1 MSNLKQKNNSI
12 DTTNNLYEHN
22 DASIKQKNSC
32 MPQINLT
39 EEMEYA
45 KKQILRSDKQIIWI
59 YGAAGTGKTFF
70 LTHILKYLP
79 NGSAIVAPTGAAAL
93 LINGSTIHKFFHL
106 PIIKNPSVYMPQNG
120 EYYNEHIKRE
130 ALDSWDSIPFLIIDE
145 ISMVRADVFD
155 EIDRRMRI
163 AKENNLPFGGVR
175 LLLLG
180 DPYQLPPVLQE
191 EDKDTFYNLEYK
203 TPYFFSSVVFKKLLQ
218 NKEIEH
224 IEFTKIFR
232 QKDELFLRILNNI
245 RLGSHTISDLDNL
258 NDRKQSILDNT
269 PLIIT
274 TTRKE
279 ANSINQT
286 EYDKIDAEEKTYIAT
301 ATKSYLLDLEN
312 ALKNNNPN
320 EYKEFPAMPV
330 LKLKVGTRILL
341 LVNEN
346 NYVNGTIATI
356 TELHDDYIEAKEN
369 DITYRILRHVW
380 EDKEY
385 VLQYGENK
393 LMTLG
398 TYCQFPIAYGWALT
412 IHKAQGKTIDKISVS
427 FANGAFAPGQA
438 YVALSRVKEISGLNL
453 ITRVRLSDIKECKCV
468 NEYFK
473 YCKDHGLI

>member
-1 MSNLKQKNNSI
+1 MFKLKQRNNTI
-12 DTTNNLYEHN
+12 DTTNNHNQHN
-22 DASIKQKNSC
+22 DPKQNINC
-32 MPQINLT
+32 TPQITLT
-39 EEMEYA
+39 EEMEHA
-45 KKQILRSDKQIIWI
+45 KKQIINSDKQIIWI

-70 LTHILKYLP
+70 LNHIMKYLP
-79 NGSAIVAPTGAAAL
+79 KGSALLAPTGAAAL
-93 LINGSTIHKFFHL
+93 LIDGSTIHKFFHL
-106 PIIKNPSVYMPQNG
+106 PIIKNPSVYIPQDD
-120 EYYNEHIKRE
+120 EYYNEHIKRV
-130 ALDSWDSIPFLIIDE
+130 ALDSWDSTSFLVLDE

-163 AKENNLPFGGVR
+163 AKENGLPFGGVR

-191 EDKDTFYNLEYK
+191 EDKDAFYNLGYK
-203 TPYFFSSVVFKKLLQ
+203 TPYFFSSIVFKKLLQ

-224 IEFTKIFR
+224 IEFTKVFR
-232 QKDELFLRILNNI
+232 QKDEHFLGILNNI
-245 RLGSHTISDLDNL
+245 RLGRQAISDLDNL
-258 NDRKQSILDNT
+258 NNRKQADLDNKS
-269 PLIIT
+269 LIIT

-279 ANSINQT
+279 ANSINQA
-286 EYDKIDAEEKTYIAT
+286 EYDKIDSEEKTYIAT
-301 ATKSYLLDLEN
+301 AIKSYFEDLSI
-312 ALKNNNPN
+312 ALKSNNPN
-320 EYKEFPAMPV
+320 DYKEFPAVPV

-346 NYVNGTIATI
+346 NYVNGTIATV

-453 ITRVRLSDIKECKCV
+453 ITRIRHSDIKECKCV
-468 NEYFK
+468 NEYFQ
-473 YCKDHGLI
+473 YCKNHDLL

>member
-1 MSNLKQKNNSI
+1 MFKLKQKNNKI
-12 DTTNNLYEHN
+12 ETTNNLNEHN
-22 DASIKQKNSC
+22 DAAAKQNTVCTSK
-32 MPQINLT
+32 ITFT

-45 KKQILRSDKQIIWI
+45 KKQILSSNKQIIWI

-70 LTHILKYLP
+70 LKHILQYLP
-79 NGSAIVAPTGAAAL
+79 KGSALVAPTGAAAL
-93 LINGSTIHKFFHL
+93 LIDGSTIHKFFHL
-106 PIIKNPSVYMPQNG
+106 PIIKNPSVYMPHDD
-120 EYYNEHIKRE
+120 EYYNEHVKRE
-130 ALDSWDSIPFLIIDE
+130 ALDSWDSTNFLIIDE
-145 ISMVRADVFD
+145 VSMVRADVFD
-155 EIDRRMRI
+155 EINRRMKI
-163 AKENNLPFGGVR
+163 AKENDLPFGGVK

-191 EDKDTFYNLEYK
+191 EDKDAFYNLGYK
-203 TPYFFSSVVFKKLLQ
+203 TPYFFSSVVFKELLQ

-224 IEFTKIFR
+224 IEFTKVFR
-232 QKDELFLRILNNI
+232 QKDEHFLGILNNI
-245 RLGSHTISDLDNL
+245 RLGRHTISDLENL
-258 NDRKQSILDNT
+258 NNRKQSDLDNKS
-269 PLIIT
+269 LIIT

-279 ANSINQT
+279 ANSINQA
-286 EYDKIDAEEKTYIAT
+286 EYDKIDSEEKTYIAT
-301 ATKSYLLDLEN
+301 ATKSYLVDLSN
-312 ALKNNNPN
+312 ALKSNNPN
-320 EYKEFPAMPV
+320 DYIEFPAVPV

-346 NYVNGTIATI
+346 NYVNGTIATV

-369 DITYRILRHVW
+369 DITYRMLRHVW

-453 ITRVRLSDIKECKCV
+453 ITRVRQSDIKECKSV

-473 YCKDHGLI
+473 YCKNHELL